1 MMTRRGFVGAYAR
14 AAATLCAAA
23 PSKGAR
29 SMALSHAP
37 TFAEVLAGRQ
47 RQTGPGI
54 NMVP

>member
-14 AAATLCAAA
+14 AAATLCAA
-23 PSKGAR
+23 
-29 SMALSHAP
+29 ALSHAP